1 MKRGEMRKEKKERK
15 AKVRNKTK
23 EKPKHKEEERKRR
36 CRRLFSQIL
45 VRESLPCLY
54 ICKRSDC
61 RILSRQEGK
70 LFYKERTT
78 RGLRFLGVSSNFK
91 R

>member
-23 EKPKHKEEERKRR
+23 ESKMWRGRKEKEMQKVV
-36 CRRLFSQIL
+36 LPIL
-45 VRESLPCLY
+45 VRESLLSLY
-54 ICKRSDC
+54 ICRRSDR

-78 RGLRFLGVSSNFK
+78 CGLLFLGVSSNSK